1 LFGFQE
7 TWESAKKNLLGDMK
21 FLEKLIDFDVT
32 KTPEKR
38 FITFRNT
45 YLKDENFNK
54 EAVKKVSEACGT
66 LYSWAVAID

>member
-1 LFGFQE
+1 MGKYQ
-7 TWESAKKNLLGDMK
+7 KKLLGDTK
-21 FLEKLIDFDVT
+21 FLENLIHFDVT

-54 EAVKKVSEACGT
+54 EAVKKVI
-66 LYSWAVAID
+66 YI

>member
-1 LFGFQE
+1 
-7 TWESAKKNLLGDMK
+7 MK

-54 EAVKKVSEACGT
+54 EKVRNVN
-66 LYSWAVAID
+66 YI

>member
-1 LFGFQE
+1 
-7 TWESAKKNLLGDMK
+7 MK

-54 EAVKKVSEACGT
+54 EAVKKVI
-66 LYSWAVAID
+66 YN